1 VPWLG
6 VDGLVTS
13 SSAATTRPADWPGA
27 GPIDL
32 VAHDPPHASSTLEW
46 WYVNCH
52 LEAEDGRELSLFA
65 SFFRTAVGRD
75 EATGEHAY
83 AHALTWA
90 LVDPAGK
97 RYLPEA
103 LVDKE
108 APRIVQERLER
119 GEAIDDPLIRR
130 AMREVV
136 AKGRVPGPDRL
147 LTRPALVADDRLAL
161 DYDGRRFERT
171 AEGTYQLTLGHASGE
186 ASCRLTFR
194 LTRPPVRHGDEGV
207 VRGKGAE
214 DMFYYFSPRCLVEG
228 TVTIDGEEL
237 TVRRGR
243 GWYDHEF
250 GCPPE
255 GRSVES
261 SAGVGWDWIS
271 TMLDD
276 GHDLSIY
283 CLYGDEQPI
292 GRFAVLVDP
301 RGGVRRYADDEFR
314 FAAGDGTWT
323 SSKTFQQYPTT
334 WRVEIPEAGIA
345 LDATA
350 AFEAQELITSISR
363 PSFWEGRVH
372 VRGTVAG
379 RPARGAGFVERSGI
393 EPVETVDQFFGA
405 VGEATRRSVRRILP
419 LELDRADAAPIVA
432 SVERGHYL
440 DGVDLGQLSRALVEP
455 IRTIVDRGGKAWRS
469 YVALAC
475 CDAVGGDSQ
484 PLIDWL
490 AMPELV
496 HVGSLM
502 VDDVQDGS
510 TVRRGGPASQLVY
523 GGPLSINAGS
533 LCYFLPQIFIERL
546 DAPDTTKVRIYRHY
560 FEAIRAGHAGQ
571 ALDID
576 GFGAIADVVRTG
588 DGARAERHV
597 LAVHRMKSA
606 APASSLARI
615 GAILGRGSEAQVEA
629 LGTFV
634 ERVGLAFQIV
644 DDVLNLRGFERDT
657 KSLGEDITAGKVTMP
672 IAKTMSLGSPPER
685 ARLWEILSAG
695 TTDRALIA
703 EAIGIVE
710 GCGALDACRLDADL
724 LVEQGWAELDPLIP
738 ESLAKLMLRVF
749 SWRVLDRTY

>member
-1 VPWLG
+1 MV
-6 VDGLVTS
+6 S
-13 SSAATTRPADWPGA
+13 SGSAAPTRPTDWPGE

-32 VAHDPPHASSTLEW
+32 AVHDLPHASSTLEW

-52 LEAEDGRELSLFA
+52 LETEDGRELSLFA

-75 EATGEHAY
+75 EPTGAYAY

-90 LVDPAGK
+90 LVDPAGQ

-103 LVDKE
+103 LVDKD
-108 APRIVQERLER
+108 APAIVRERLDR

-136 AKGRVPGPDRL
+136 AKGRIPGPDRL

-161 DYDGRRFERT
+161 DYDGRRFEKT
-171 AEGTYQLTLGHASGE
+171 AEGTYELTLGPGSGG
-186 ASCRLTFR
+186 AACRLTFR
-194 LTRPPVRHGDEGV
+194 LTRQPLRHGDEGV

-228 TVTIDGEEL
+228 TVTIGGEEL

-250 GCPPE
+250 GCPPA
-255 GRSVES
+255 GRSVEP
-261 SAGVGWDWIS
+261 SAGGVGWDWIS

-283 CLYGDEQPI
+283 CLYGDDQPI

-301 RGGVRRYADDEFR
+301 TGDVRRYAGDEFR

-334 WRVEIPEAGIA
+334 WRVEIPAAGVALEAA
-345 LDATA
+345 A

-363 PSFWEGRVH
+363 PSFWEGRVQ
-372 VRGTVAG
+372 VRGTAAG
-379 RPARGAGFVERSGI
+379 RPVRGAGFVERSGI

-419 LELDRADAAPIVA
+419 LELDRADAATIVA
-432 SVERGHYL
+432 SAERSHYL
-440 DGVDLGQLSRALVEP
+440 DGVDLGQLSRALVAP
-455 IRTIVDRGGKAWRS
+455 IRAIVDRGGKAWRS

-490 AMPELV
+490 ALPELV

-510 TVRRGGPASQLVY
+510 TVRRGGPAAQLMY

-533 LCYFLPQIFIERL
+533 LCYFLPQLFIERL
-546 DAPDTTKVRIYRHY
+546 DVPDATKVRVYRHY

-576 GFGAIADVVRTG
+576 GFAAIADVVRDG

-615 GAILGRGSEAQVEA
+615 GAILGRGSEEQIEA

-634 ERVGLAFQIV
+634 ERLGLAFQIV

-657 KSLGEDITAGKVTMP
+657 KSLGEDITAAKVTMP
-672 IAKTMSLGSPPER
+672 IAKAMSLGNQAER
-685 ARLWEILSAG
+685 ARLWEILSAR
-695 TTDRALIA
+695 TTDRELIA

-710 GCGALDACRLDADL
+710 ECGALDACRLDADL
-724 LVEQGWAELDPLIP
+724 LVERGWAELDPVVP
-738 ESLAKLMLRVF
+738 ETLAKLMLRVF
-749 SWRVLDRTY
+749 GWRVLDRTD